1 MHVASVEQMSNVL
14 VPAAKEL
21 RDTLAAKAKEYDN
34 VVMVGRTHLQDEGG
48 ADFAAR
54 LSRGHR
60 PQAALKLGYLS
71 DRAVRPMGAAQGHD
85 PSVGGVG
92 QSAPLTSRWRGGA
105 PRSILSLVS
114 ASLCPQCRL
123 FERRDCPPLATTALA
138 HRRCEVHA
146 GWSLR

>member
-1 MHVASVEQMSNVL
+1 MDIATPAKRFHPNDDVNRSQSSNDAFPTVMHVATVEQMSNVL

-34 VVMVGRTHLQDEGG
+34 VVMVGRTPLQDERG

-71 DRAVRPMGAAQGHD
+71 AEQFDQWVRPKDMTH
-85 PSVGGVG
+85 PSV
-92 QSAPLTSRWRGGA
+92 A
-105 PRSILSLVS
+105 
-114 ASLCPQCRL
+114 
-123 FERRDCPPLATTALA
+123 
-138 HRRCEVHA
+138 
-146 GWSLR
+146 